1 MQPGF
6 ELIKI
11 DDQGEE
17 GVLYTVEFY
26 DEDLSEYEKFCQ
38 RPGVEETDE
47 LEEMELQ
54 LDYMLDERGFA
65 KYLFKTEKYDSP
77 ECAYHKGRLRMY
89 CLRYSSSV
97 LVAGA
102 GGYKPE
108 KIDGEKVTSLQDVEY
123 LDNAFKNIQYVRRRI
138 SRRLSLARSVDPRL
152 RDNCL
157 QLTDVDFVG
166 PPEAFEF
173 EPTQTNP

>member
-1 MQPGF
+1 MEPGF

-11 DDQGEE
+11 DWGDG
-17 GVLYTVEFY
+17 GVLYTVEFD
-26 DEDLSEYEKFCQ
+26 DEDLSEYEKFCR
-38 RPGVEETDE
+38 RPRVEGTDE
-47 LEEMELQ
+47 LEDMEIQ
-54 LDYMLDERGFA
+54 LDYMLDERG
-65 KYLFKTEKYDSP
+65 YVEHVFKTEKYEAP

-97 LVAGA
+97 LVAGS

-108 KIDGEKVTSLQDVEY
+108 EIDGEEVTRLQDVDH
-123 LDNAFKNIQYVRRRI
+123 LDRAFKNIQYVRSRI
-138 SRRLSLARSVDPRL
+138 SRRLSLAQSVHPRL

-157 QLTDVDFVG
+157 QLTDEDFVG

-173 EPTQTNP
+173 EPTGTET